1 MTESLLP
8 IPTAPAAPTS
18 TGTGDT
24 VRIRGSWL
32 VEPLTLLYA
41 ATLFASAFLLFW
53 LQPLVAK
60 MLLPRLGGAPAV
72 WNTALMFFQ
81 VVLLAGYL
89 YAHLLSRCLAAKA
102 QPWAHAAV
110 IFIAFTFLP
119 LGVGTEA
126 PASDG
131 APVPW
136 LIQTLARNVGL
147 PFFALSASAPL
158 LQAWFARTGHRDAQD
173 PYFLYGASNLGS
185 FVALIGFPV
194 LLEPWL
200 TVAHQSRLWM
210 FVFLGF
216 AALLAGCALWS
227 PRAASR
233 VAETA
238 PAMPVVAAA
247 RATSAWRERLLW
259 IALAFVP
266 SSLLLGVT
274 SFITT
279 DVASAPL
286 LWIAPLALYLLS
298 FVVTF
303 ARRPPVPMSWSLA
316 GQAGA
321 ISVVLLLLPLPGI
334 SLAWVIAAHFAAF
347 FLTALVCHGTLAA
360 RRPSA
365 ARLTEFYICMSLGG
379 ALGGIANALIAP
391 VVFSAAHEYPLALVF
406 ACVLRQAASAT
417 PLRLRWSDIA
427 APLGLLAVVLAILA
441 GWDML
446 GRSALPLQALGLI
459 LPPLS
464 VFLFRGHGVRFAI
477 AVAAV
482 LVPFMVAHNSP
493 GLLHQER
500 SFFGVYRVKLDQNA
514 PVIDLIDGTV
524 LHGAEATDPAH
535 WRDELSY
542 YHQAGPAGQY
552 FAALRDAAPGPKRV
566 GAIGLGTGTLACYA
580 RPGDDWTFYE
590 IDPAVLSLAEDTRY
604 FHFLEQCGSGRIV
617 LGDARLS
624 LAREPPARYDL
635 LILDAFSSDAI
646 PMHLLTR
653 EAVQLYLAKLGAHG
667 TILMHISNSHLDLWP
682 MLDALARQLGLA
694 TRHQLFMPTP
704 AQAATDARAAEWIA
718 FARDD
723 ADLAFLDGTTPG
735 WKNEH
740 PAKDV
745 AGWSD
750 DFSNL
755 LSVIRW

>member
-1 MTESLLP
+1 MTEL
-8 IPTAPAAPTS
+8 PTS
-18 TGTGDT
+18 TALPAPTIGSGGI
-24 VRIRGSWL
+24 VRKARGAWL
-32 VEPLTLLYA
+32 AEPLTLLYA

-89 YAHLLSRCLAAKA
+89 YAHFLSRCVATKM
-102 QPWAHAAV
+102 QPWMHAAV
-110 IFIAFTFLP
+110 IFVAFTFLP
-119 LGVGTEA
+119 LSVGTAA
-126 PASDG
+126 PASDD
-131 APVPW
+131 APVLW
-136 LIQTLARNVGL
+136 LIEKLALNIGL

-185 FVALIGFPV
+185 FVALLGFPV
-194 LLEPWL
+194 LFEPWL
-200 TVAHQSRLWM
+200 AVAGQSRLWM
-210 FVFLGF
+210 LLFLAF

-227 PRAASR
+227 SR
-233 VAETA
+233 LAVAETGTA
-238 PAMPVVAAA
+238 PAAPAAA
-247 RATSAWRERLLW
+247 DSSHAAAPWRERLLW

-298 FVVTF
+298 FVLTF
-303 ARRPPVPMSWSLA
+303 ARRPIIPASWSLL

-321 ISVVLLLLPLPGI
+321 VSLVLLLWPLPGV
-334 SLAWVIAAHFAAF
+334 SLALVIPAHFAAF

-360 RRPSA
+360 RRPAA

-391 VVFSAAHEYPLALVF
+391 IVFSGAYEYPLALLL
-406 ACVLRQAASAT
+406 ACVLRQGASAT
-417 PLRLRWSDIA
+417 PQRVGWRDIA
-427 APLGLLAVVLAILA
+427 APLGLFAIVLAILL
-441 GWDML
+441 GWEML
-446 GRSALPLQALGLI
+446 GKSALPLQALGLV
-459 LPPLS
+459 LPALS
-464 VFLFRGHGVRFAI
+464 VILFRGNGVRFGL

-482 LVPFMVAHNSP
+482 LVPFMIAHGSP

-500 SFFGVYRVKLDQNA
+500 SFFGVYRVKLDPNA
-514 PVIDLIDGTV
+514 SVVDLIDGTV
-524 LHGAEATDPAH
+524 LHGAEATDPAR

-542 YHQAGPAGQY
+542 YDPAGPIGQY
-552 FAALRDAAPGPKRV
+552 FTALRDASPGHQRV
-566 GAIGLGTGTLACYA
+566 GVIGLGTGALACYA
-580 RPGDDWTFYE
+580 QPGDDWTFYE
-590 IDPAVLSLAEDTRY
+590 IDPAVVRLAKDTSY
-604 FHFLEQCGSGRIV
+604 FHYLEQCGVDRIV
-617 LGDARLS
+617 LGDARVS
-624 LAREPPARYDL
+624 LTSEPQARYDL
-635 LILDAFSSDAI
+635 LVLDAFSSDAI

-653 EAVQLYLAKLGAHG
+653 EALQLYLAKLGAHG
-667 TILMHISNSHLDLWP
+667 TILMHISNSHLLLWP
-682 MLDALARQLGLA
+682 MLDALAGQLGLA
-694 TRHQLFMPTP
+694 TRHQLFSPTP
-704 AQAATDARAAEWIA
+704 AQIAADAKASEWVA
-718 FARDD
+718 FARAD
-723 ADLAFLDGTTPG
+723 ADLAFLDGTTSG

-740 PAKDV
+740 PDNDV
-745 AGWSD
+745 VGWSD

>member
-1 MTESLLP
+1 MTEPLLP
-8 IPTAPAAPTS
+8 TSPALAPSTTGGTAPS
-18 TGTGDT
+18 
-24 VRIRGSWL
+24 VRGSWL
-32 VEPLTLLYA
+32 AEPLVWLYA

-89 YAHLLSRCLAAKA
+89 YAHFLSRCVAPKT
-102 QPWAHAAV
+102 QPWFHAAV
-110 IFIAFTFLP
+110 IFVAFTFLP
-119 LGVGTEA
+119 LSVGSAA
-126 PASDG
+126 PTSDD
-131 APVPW
+131 APVLW
-136 LIQTLARNVGL
+136 LIEKLALNIGL

-158 LQAWFARTGHRDAQD
+158 LQAWFARTGHRHAED

-185 FVALIGFPV
+185 FVALMGFPV
-194 LLEPWL
+194 LFEPWL
-200 TVAHQSRLWM
+200 VIADQSWLWM
-210 FVFLGF
+210 LLFAAF
-216 AALLAGCALWS
+216 AALLGACAFWS
-227 PRAASR
+227 PRWAAPKSDATPAAPRAGAASR
-233 VAETA
+233 AS
-238 PAMPVVAAA
+238 AA
-247 RATSAWRERLLW
+247 AWREWLLW

-303 ARRPPVPMSWSLA
+303 ARRPIVPASWWLI

-321 ISVVLLLLPLPGI
+321 VSIVLLLLPLPGI
-334 SLAWVIAAHFAAF
+334 SLALVIAAHFAAF

-360 RRPSA
+360 RRPA
-365 ARLTEFYICMSLGG
+365 ASRLTEFYICMSLGG

-391 VVFSAAHEYPLALVF
+391 VVFSGAYEYPLALLA
-406 ACVLRQAASAT
+406 ACLLRQAASAA
-417 PLRLRWSDIA
+417 PWRIGWRDIA
-427 APLGLLAVVLAILA
+427 GPLGLFAVVLAILL
-441 GWDML
+441 GWDVL
-446 GRSALPLQALGLI
+446 GEIAAPLQALGLI

-464 VFLFRGHGVRFAI
+464 VLLFRANGVRFGL

-500 SFFGVYRVKLDQNA
+500 SFFGVYRVKLDPKA

-524 LHGAEATDPAH
+524 LHGAEAIDPAH

-542 YHQAGPAGQY
+542 YDLAGPIGQY
-552 FAALRDAAPGPKRV
+552 FAAVRAASPDARRV
-566 GAIGLGTGTLACYA
+566 GVIGLGTGALACYA
-580 RPGDDWTFYE
+580 QPGDDWTFYE
-590 IDPAVLSLAEDTRY
+590 IDPAVMRLAKDTTY
-604 FHFLEQCGSGRIV
+604 FHYLEQCGAGRIV
-617 LGDARLS
+617 LGDARIS
-624 LAREPPARYDL
+624 LASEPPARYDL

-653 EAVQLYLAKLGAHG
+653 EALQLYLAKLGAHG
-667 TILMHISNSHLDLWP
+667 TILMHVSNSHLQLWP
-682 MLDALARQLGLA
+682 MLDALAGQLGLA
-694 TRHQLFMPTP
+694 TRHQLFMPTE
-704 AQAATDARAAEWIA
+704 AQIAGGARASEWIG
-718 FARDD
+718 FARAD
-723 ADLAFLDGTTPG
+723 ADLAFLDGKTPG
-735 WKNEH
+735 WKDEH
-740 PAKDV
+740 PSSDV
-745 AGWSD
+745 APWSD